1 MLKIPVIKGNINRAL
16 KQFKRKFR
24 DTQVLKELRERKNYT
39 KKSLKRRIEKDE
51 AIRRLKKQQDDEQR
65 TTRTKRRF
73 QPNNS

>member
-39 KKSLKRRIEKDE
+39 KPSSKRRKQKEKAILKQKYRENNDE
-51 AIRRLKKQQDDEQR
+51 
-65 TTRTKRRF
+65 
-73 QPNNS
+73 